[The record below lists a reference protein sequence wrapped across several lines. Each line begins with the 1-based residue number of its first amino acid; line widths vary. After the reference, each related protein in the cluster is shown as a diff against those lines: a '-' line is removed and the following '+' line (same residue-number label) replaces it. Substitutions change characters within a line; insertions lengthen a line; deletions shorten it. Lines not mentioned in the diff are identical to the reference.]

1 MRAPFPSRAQNE
13 LLEGA
18 LLPSA
23 LPLSGRVSVTLP
35 NLEVGVPAMS
45 LPEVSSTSTDLGSR
59 GPGWTQVQRLE
70 LCGFG
75 ELLVVL
81 PFQHGV
87 DHLLDVG
94 L

>member
-1 MRAPFPSRAQNE
+1 
-13 LLEGA
+13 
-18 LLPSA
+18 
-23 LPLSGRVSVTLP
+23 
-35 NLEVGVPAMS
+35 MS